1 MRFASIKVLI
11 TLVVLTCTQPM
22 VAYANPY
29 KYNTGTLTY
38 VGNNQVIVGGRAYV
52 LTPSVKVV
60 AKVKER
66 GAYYERRG
74 NLSDLRMGEKVQ
86 VRAAGDRVVE
96 IVVVR

>member
-1 MRFASIKVLI
+1 MSYASIKVLI
-11 TLVVLTCTQPM
+11 TLLVLTCILPM
-22 VAYANPY
+22 AAYANPY
-29 KYNTGTLTY
+29 KYNTGILTY
-38 VGNNQVIVGGRAYV
+38 VGDNQVTVGGRTYV
-52 LTPSVKVV
+52 LKPNVKVV

-74 NLSDLRMGEKVQ
+74 SLSDLRMGEKVQ